1 LLELVIKMQYKY
13 NNPQSGDQR
22 SISKFLL
29 FPKTLRVGNTNHY
42 ETRWFRKCK
51 IIQTYR
57 EKRWYEEFGTFCDE
71 NYLYSTW
78 HWCDVCWAE

>member
-1 LLELVIKMQYKY
+1 MQYKY

-51 IIQTYR
+51 IIQNAVP
-57 EKRWYEEFGTFCDE
+57 
-71 NYLYSTW
+71 NYDMFKSDDRDYKWKDL
-78 HWCDVCWAE
+78 CWSE